1 MNSSVLRR
9 RALATSRDEQRV
21 ATAQEPHLS
30 AITAPIA
37 RARLPKDAVAL
48 ARWLIGK
55 TLVRR
60 LGGVLASGR
69 ITETEAYL
77 PDDPASHSFTGPTRR
92 NRSMFLPRGHA
103 YIYRI
108 YGMWLCLNISAEAAG
123 KGAAILIR
131 ALEPLSGIAAMEA
144 RRPGV
149 PKRDLAR
156 GPGRLCQALDI
167 EAGFD
172 GLDLC
177 QETDSLWLAN
187 SIRASGEI
195 GVSPRIGIVRA
206 ADELLRFYERGSA
219 FVSGPSRLR
228 T

>member
-1 MNSSVLRR
+1 LKGI
-9 RALATSRDEQRV
+9 A
-21 ATAQEPHLS
+21 
-30 AITAPIA
+30 APIA

-60 LGGVLASGR
+60 LRGAFASGR

-103 YIYRI
+103 YVYRI
-108 YGMWLCLNISAEAAG
+108 YGMWLCLNISAEVEG
-123 KGAAILIR
+123 RGAAVLIR

-144 RRPGV
+144 HRPGV
-149 PKRDLAR
+149 RKRDLAR
-156 GPGRLCQALDI
+156 GPGRLCKALDI
-167 EAGFD
+167 EIAFD

-177 QETDSLWLAN
+177 LPNGSLWLAHPV
-187 SIRASGEI
+187 RATGEI
-195 GVSPRIGIVRA
+195 GVSPRIGIARA
-206 ADELLRFYERGSA
+206 ADEPLRFYERGSA
-219 FVSGPSRLR
+219 FVSGPSALR